1 MKEKTIIIWSII
13 AGLICGTILWVFTS
27 SLIKD
32 DSPII
37 EGSSIEEYEQ
47 QMFEEIPE
55 EEEEKEPLK
64 KEESPIDFNNY
75 KPVRIIV
82 YQHGS
87 VCIDQYGQVFIK

>member
-55 EEEEKEPLK
+55 EEVNSVLETMNEEQLTVVDYLMDRAAEDSQGADQAET
-64 KEESPIDFNNY
+64 EE
-75 KPVRIIV
+75 
-82 YQHGS
+82 
-87 VCIDQYGQVFIK
+87 